1 MRGNPALV
9 ALLAGTIRR
18 EGRITFAEFMHT
30 ALYHDEHG
38 YYRASVRRPGRGG
51 DFITSPELHPFFGFT
66 LARQIADSWEHLG
79 KPGRLVVREH
89 GAGIGGLAYDIIAAL
104 SEHAPDVRDAL
115 DYRLIDVNTHRS
127 AEALAAMAE
136 VGLGQ
141 IVSTEH
147 PDDVRPEAGV
157 VIANEVADALPVHRL
172 VVRSG
177 HLAERWVT
185 VGSDGRFAE
194 EEGDLS
200 PALTS
205 LALPAYFASAG
216 VDLAAMPDGTILE
229 VSPAVAG
236 WIRDVASSLTRGYVF
251 VIDYGYDAPT
261 LYRDHRLDGTVRGY
275 SEHTVTD
282 DPFVR
287 VGEQDLTAHVD
298 FTWLSRAARE
308 AGMVEI
314 GLTTQSDFLTQ
325 LGLGDW
331 LVNMQTQ
338 EDVSI
343 EEYLRAQAAVYRLI
357 DPAGLGRF
365 RVLGLARNMGEHPE
379 ALGFTA
385 PDLPASLRIVR

>member
-1 MRGNPALV
+1 MTAPDSPTAQEMRGNPALV

-89 GAGIGGLAYDIIAAL
+89 GAGIGGLAYDIITAL

-177 HLAERWVT
+177 QLAERWVT

-200 PALTS
+200 PAL
-205 LALPAYFASAG
+205 AK
-216 VDLAAMPDGTILE
+216 
-229 VSPAVAG
+229 
-236 WIRDVASSLTRGYVF
+236 
-251 VIDYGYDAPT
+251 
-261 LYRDHRLDGTVRGY
+261 
-275 SEHTVTD
+275 
-282 DPFVR
+282 
-287 VGEQDLTAHVD
+287 
-298 FTWLSRAARE
+298 
-308 AGMVEI
+308 
-314 GLTTQSDFLTQ
+314 
-325 LGLGDW
+325 
-331 LVNMQTQ
+331 
-338 EDVSI
+338 
-343 EEYLRAQAAVYRLI
+343 
-357 DPAGLGRF
+357 
-365 RVLGLARNMGEHPE
+365 
-379 ALGFTA
+379 
-385 PDLPASLRIVR
+385 